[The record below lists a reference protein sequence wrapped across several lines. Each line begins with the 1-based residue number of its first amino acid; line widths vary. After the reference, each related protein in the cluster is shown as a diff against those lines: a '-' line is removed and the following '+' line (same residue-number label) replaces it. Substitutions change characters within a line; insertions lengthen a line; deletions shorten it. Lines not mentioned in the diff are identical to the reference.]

1 MAAIK
6 MTFSL
11 PEELAQRFLRQV
23 PSRERSKY
31 VSEAL
36 SARLRRQQASLIR
49 ACQLANQ
56 DPQVAAIEAEMD
68 ALEDGVEEP
77 WDESPAR

>member
-1 MAAIK
+1 MGAIK

-11 PEELAQRFLRQV
+11 PEDLARRFLRQV

-36 SARLRRQQASLIR
+36 SARLRRQQAGLIR
-49 ACQLANQ
+49 ACQLANE
-56 DPQVAAIEAEMD
+56 DPEVAAVEAEMN
-68 ALEDGVEEP
+68 ALNDRIEEP